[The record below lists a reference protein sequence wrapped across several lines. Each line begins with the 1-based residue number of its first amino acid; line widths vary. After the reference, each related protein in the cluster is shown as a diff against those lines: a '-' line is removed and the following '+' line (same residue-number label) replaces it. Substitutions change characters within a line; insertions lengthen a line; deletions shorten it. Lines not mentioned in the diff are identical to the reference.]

1 MSKKNFVD
9 VLREMFGLTPKK
21 PLQRGHRAETISTMN
36 PPRTTT
42 NQSHSSSSHQLS
54 ITPPDSSQI
63 DTAPKTKHV
72 QWGISTLAP
81 TPTKTIPSIPTKEPR
96 IDWGDGAVS
105 SVPNLEAL
113 IGIED
118 AFEHTLLLP
127 GEQVAFCKRDKVA
140 YHLATWEF
148 LRYQNQGRCCICGQS
163 NVVTIYTLPGRLIE
177 KPLIPQPVAP
187 QPILRPGE
195 KVISLNEVLEH
206 VNYAVTVQDYVH
218 EVYRSQNT
226 GTYFVRFEPRGWGD
240 PPFAGFKVVIFP
252 DYQSAWSKAG
262 ISIPG
267 YQGHHICV
275 RGVLQVHK
283 TWGIE
288 ILVNSPRVIQIVQ

>member
-1 MSKKNFVD
+1 MIKRV
-9 VLREMFGLTPKK
+9 E
-21 PLQRGHRAETISTMN
+21 
-36 PPRTTT
+36 
-42 NQSHSSSSHQLS
+42 
-54 ITPPDSSQI
+54 
-63 DTAPKTKHV
+63 
-72 QWGISTLAP
+72 WGISAPHP
-81 TPTKTIPSIPTKEPR
+81 TPRMAVPSTPKTEPR
-96 IDWGDGAVS
+96 IDWGDGS
-105 SVPNLEAL
+105 GSTVPNLEAL

-118 AFEHTLLLP
+118 AFEHTPLLP
-127 GEQVAFCKRDKVA
+127 GEQIAFCKLDKVA
-140 YHLATWEF
+140 YHIATWEF
-148 LRYQNQGRCCICGQS
+148 LKQQNQGRCCICGQS
-163 NVVTIYTLPGRLIE
+163 NVIAFYTLPG
-177 KPLIPQPVAP
+177 KPIKKPVVPQPVP
-187 QPILRPGE
+187 PLPIHRPGE
-195 KVISLNEVLEH
+195 KVITLQEVWDH
-206 VNYAVTVQDYVH
+206 VNYAVNVQDYVH

-275 RGVLQVHK
+275 RGVIQVHK